1 MRVPRKKHKIVK
13 PNIIPIMDAVFIFIF
28 FLLMSAQF
36 LQIYQIGS
44 DAPAV
49 KTITE
54 KEEDKKKPLNLTL
67 EVSKTEVVVKTGL
80 DGNVFRKIAA
90 IDGEPDVK
98 MINKTLA
105 EIKKDHVDETSVI
118 IKPQNNIEYKKIVWI
133 MDACRSLSKEDA
145 PIVTKNDKGMTVET
159 RTLFE
164 QIIFETM

>member
-1 MRVPRKKHKIVK
+1 MRIPRKKHKIVK

-36 LQIYQIGS
+36 LQIYEIGS

-90 IDGEPDVK
+90 IDGEPNILE
-98 MINKTLA
+98 INKVLM

-118 IKPQNNIEYKKIVWI
+118 IKPQNNVDYKKIVWV
-133 MDACRSLSKEDA
+133 MDACREIEKNQ
-145 PIVTKNDKGMTVET
+145 PTIVTKNDKGATVQT
-159 RTLFE
+159 RKLFE

>member
-1 MRVPRKKHKIVK
+1 MRIPRKKHKIVK

-49 KTITE
+49 KTISE
-54 KEEDKKKPLNLTL
+54 KDEDKKKPLNLTL
-67 EVSKTEVVVKTGL
+67 EISKTEVVVKTGL

-90 IDGEPDVK
+90 IDGEPNILE
-98 MINKTLA
+98 INKTLA
-105 EIKKDHVDETSVI
+105 EIKKDHVDESSVI
-118 IKPQNNIEYKKIVWI
+118 IKPQNNVDYKKIVWV
-133 MDACRSLSKEDA
+133 MDACREIEKSQPTIA
-145 PIVTKNDKGMTVET
+145 AKNDKGVMIQT
-159 RTLFE
+159 RKLFE